1 MFRINFGEKIFEAEA
16 PLSVYDAARGAEM
29 PMIGVLAASV
39 GGRTVE
45 LTHILDADAEVKLL
59 TFADAEG
66 RHAFWHTTSH
76 ILAQAVKRLFPE
88 VKLAIG
94 PAIENG
100 FYYDFDVKEPFK
112 PEDLEKIEGEMKKIV
127 KENIRLERYALPR
140 EQAVAFMEE
149 REEPYKV
156 ELIRDLPEGEE
167 ISFYRQG
174 DFTDLCAGPHLF
186 STGAVKAFKL
196 TSATGAYW
204 RGDAANKMLC
214 RVYGVSFPTKE
225 ELKEH
230 LDRIEE
236 AKQRDHKKLGR
247 EMELFMFHE
256 TAPGMP
262 YFLPRGWTLYNALLE
277 YWRGEHRLHNYQ
289 EISGPVLSEK
299 QLWVTSGH
307 WDHYQDGMFVIPSD
321 ENTTYAMKPMN
332 CPNAINVFR
341 SRQRS
346 YRELPI
352 RYSQTDVIHRK
363 EKSGELNG
371 LFRVQQF
378 HQDDA
383 HIFVEESGIEAEIS
397 DIMDIAK
404 TIYGTF
410 GLTYTAEL
418 STRPD
423 DYMGDL
429 DLWNKAE
436 DSLKTIL
443 THKFGRDGF
452 EINEGDGAF
461 YGPKIDLGMR
471 DCLGRQWQMG
481 TIQLDFQLPL
491 NFDLKYVAEDGS
503 MKRPVMIHRAIFGSM
518 ERFIGI
524 ITEHFKG
531 QFPFWLAPV
540 EVGVVPIRPEH
551 NDYARRVV
559 GTLDD
564 LGIRVEVDY
573 TDQNMKNKIRRF
585 KEERAP
591 YVLVLGDSEAAGETV
606 SVSVRGSAES
616 VRDVPLGLFAAT
628 VSDMKKNHR
637 LELVSEF
644 R

>member
-1 MFRINFGEKIFEAEA
+1 MFRINFGEKIFEADA
-16 PLSVYDAARGAEM
+16 PLSVYDAARGAELTM
-29 PMIGVLAASV
+29 LVVLAASV
-39 GGRTVE
+39 GGKTVE
-45 LTHILDADAEVKLL
+45 LTHVLDADADVKLL

-76 ILAQAVKRLFPE
+76 VLAQAVKRLFPE

-94 PAIENG
+94 PAIEQG
-100 FYYDFDVKEPFK
+100 FYYDFDVKEPFR

-127 KENIRLERYALPR
+127 KENIRLERFTLPR
-140 EQAVAFMEE
+140 DEAIAFMEE

-186 STGAVKAFKL
+186 STGAIKAFKL

-204 RGDAANKMLC
+204 RGDANNKMLC
-214 RVYGVSFPTKE
+214 RVYGVSFPTKD

-429 DLWNKAE
+429 ELWNKAE
-436 DSLKTIL
+436 ESLKAIL
-443 THKFGRDGF
+443 THKFGADGF

-540 EVGVVPIRPEH
+540 EVGVVPIRTDH
-551 NDYARRVV
+551 NAYARRVV
-559 GTLDD
+559 AALEDA
-564 LGIRVEVDY
+564 GIRTDADY
-573 TDQNMKNKIRRF
+573 TDQNMKNKIRHH
-585 KEERAP
+585 KEQRAP
-591 YVLVLGDSEAAGETV
+591 YVLVIGDSEAQNGTV
-606 SVSVRGSAES
+606 SVNVRGSQESVRG
-616 VRDVPLGLFAAT
+616 VPLESFVRRAAE
-628 VSDMKKNHR
+628 MKKKHE
-637 LELVSEF
+637 LELEVEF
-644 R
+644 G

>member
-1 MFRINFGEKIFEAEA
+1 MFKVNFGSVVKEFGE
-16 PLSVYDAARGAEM
+16 PLSVFDAAREAGLISRE
-29 PMIGVLAASV
+29 VLAAGV
-39 GGRTVE
+39 NGETVD
-45 LTHILDADAEVKLL
+45 LTHSLSEDCDVTLY
-59 TFADAEG
+59 TFNDKEG
-66 RHAFWHTTSH
+66 RHAFRHTASH
-76 ILAQAVKRLFPE
+76 VMAQAVKRLFPE
-88 VKLAIG
+88 AKLAIG
-94 PAIENG
+94 PAIDDG
-100 FYYDFDVKEPFK
+100 FYYDFDVAEPFK

-127 KENIRLERYALPR
+127 KENIRLERYTLPR
-140 EQAVAFMEE
+140 DEAIAYMEG

-186 STGAVKAFKL
+186 STGAIKAFKL

-204 RGDAANKMLC
+204 RGDSNKKMLC
-214 RVYGVSFPTKE
+214 RVYGTAFPTKE
-225 ELKEH
+225 ELKEY

-236 AKQRDHKKLGR
+236 AKQRDHKKIGR

-256 TAPGMP
+256 TAPGMA
-262 YFLPRGWTLYNALLE
+262 YWLPKGWALYNALLE
-277 YWRGEHRLHNYQ
+277 YWRGEHRAHGYE

-307 WDHYQDGMFVIPSD
+307 WDHYQDGMFTIPVD

-346 YRELPI
+346 YKELPI

-383 HIFVEESGIEAEIS
+383 HIFLEESQIESEIS

-404 TIYGTF
+404 TIYATF

-423 DYMGDL
+423 DYMGDIE
-429 DLWNKAE
+429 LWNKAE

-443 THKFGRDGF
+443 THKFGEGGF

-461 YGPKIDLGMR
+461 YGPKIDLGMK
-471 DCLGRQWQMG
+471 DCLGRVWQMG

-491 NFDLKYVAEDGS
+491 NFDLKYVADDGTLLQ
-503 MKRPVMIHRAIFGSM
+503 PVMIHRAIFGSM

-524 ITEHFKG
+524 LIENFKG

-540 EVGVVPIRPEH
+540 QVGVVPIRVEH
-551 NDYARRVV
+551 NDYARRVTEALTDAGV
-559 GTLDD
+559 
-564 LGIRVEVDY
+564 RVEVDY
-573 TDQNMKNKIRRF
+573 TDQNMKNKIR
-585 KEERAP
+585 KYKTERAP
-591 YVLVLGDSEAAGETV
+591 YVLVIGDREAEEGTLAV
-606 SVSVRGSAES
+606 SARGAERN
-616 VRDVPLGLFAAT
+616 VTVPLEKFVEVA
-628 VSDMKKNHR
+628 KKLNKTHA
-637 LELVSEF
+637 LELETQF
-644 R
+644 